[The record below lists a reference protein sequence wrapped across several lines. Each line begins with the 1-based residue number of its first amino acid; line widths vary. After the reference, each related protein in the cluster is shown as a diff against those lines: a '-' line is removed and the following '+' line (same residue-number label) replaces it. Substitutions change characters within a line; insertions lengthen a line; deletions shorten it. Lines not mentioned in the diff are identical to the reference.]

1 MILCPRIAQV
11 QYRRT
16 EGTVEVAPLF
26 DGCTVDRDWSPVRM
40 VRSLTEIEVIF
51 KASKGR
57 EHFGT

>member
-11 QYRRT
+11 QCRRT
-16 EGTVEVAPLF
+16 EGAVEVTPLF
-26 DGCTVDRDWSPVRM
+26 NGCAVNRDWSPARM